1 MNLSATKRTRISK
14 GKWQFKGKPGFFV
27 SYRTCNLPE
36 VLFTNL
42 TVLEKE
48 FLEIVQRNQGIIHK
62 VCNMYCDDV
71 DDRADLFQEIV
82 AQLWKSFPTFRKESK
97 FSTWMY
103 RVALNTAITTFKKN
117 KRRPDQNRLTYE
129 NFELKD
135 EGYDTETEENI
146 KTLHRAVAQLT
157 GVEKSIVLL
166 FLENKKYEEIAEITG
181 ITQNYVRVKMNRI
194 KKKLK
199 KFMGEIEE

>member
-1 MNLSATKRTRISK
+1 M
-14 GKWQFKGKPGFFV
+14 
-27 SYRTCNLPE
+27 CN
-36 VLFTNL
+36 
-42 TVLEKE
+42 
-48 FLEIVQRNQGIIHK
+48 I
-62 VCNMYCDDV
+62 YCDDQ
-71 DDRADLFQEIV
+71 DDRNDLFQEIV
-82 AQLWKSFPTFRKESK
+82 AQLWKSFPSFREESK

-103 RVALNTAITTFKKN
+103 RVALNTAITTFKKT

-129 NFELKD
+129 NFQVKD
-135 EGYDTETEENI
+135 ENYDTETEEEI
-146 KTLHRAVAQLT
+146 KNLHRAVAQLT

-199 KFMGEIEE
+199 KFMETEE